1 MYEFH
6 YKYIGVRHDNS
17 AKLLFTDTYEIVSVI
32 YEIETNN
39 VYEDFYEDKGLFDF
53 NDCPRDSR
61 FYDPVSKNVIDKMK
75 DEVRETI
82 IHEFVGLKSKMYS
95 LVTIDGG
102 EIKEAKG
109 VNIKNMLMC
118 CLVEDL

>member
-61 FYDPVSKNVIDKMK
+61 FYDPFSKNVIDKMK